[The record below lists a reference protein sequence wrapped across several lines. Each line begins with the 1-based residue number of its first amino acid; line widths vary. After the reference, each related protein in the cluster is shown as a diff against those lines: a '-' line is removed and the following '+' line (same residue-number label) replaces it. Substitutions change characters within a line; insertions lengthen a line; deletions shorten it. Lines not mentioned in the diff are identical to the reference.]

1 MTTQSKTLLTH
12 DEILAARKGLLPV
25 SERTWFGGFG
35 NMLSKELGQWW
46 GTNLWWIQTLIWVF
60 IINGITTMMMLTD
73 ETPPAEMLQELVLTY
88 FPLSAMVVGIG
99 TIATVQGA
107 IVGEKELGTA
117 AWIMSKPASRSAF
130 ILSKAVAYAVGF
142 WITGILIPST
152 IFVIETRLLVPAT
165 FPLQPFLV
173 GVVLLAL
180 SQLFYLIL
188 TLMLGTLLN
197 NRGAIIGVG
206 IAIALSG
213 QLLKGMV
220 PMAVLVLTPWLL
232 PDIGSYLTL
241 DLALP
246 PNYVVP
252 ILTTSA
258 WIVVMTV
265 VALLRFNRED
275 F

>member
-1 MTTQSKTLLTH
+1 MTTQSKTVLTH
-12 DEILAARKGLLPV
+12 DQILSARKGLLPV
-25 SERTWFGGFG
+25 SERTWLGGFG
-35 NMLSKELGQWW
+35 NMLSKEFSQWW
-46 GTNLWWIQTLIWVF
+46 KTNLWWIQSLIWIF
-60 IINGITTMMMLTD
+60 IINGITTIMMLTD
-73 ETPPAEMLQELVLTY
+73 EIPPAELMQQLVSTY

-130 ILSKAVAYAVGF
+130 ILAKAVAYAVGF

-152 IFVIETRLLVPAT
+152 IFIFETRLLVDVT
-165 FPLQPFLV
+165 IPLQPFLV

-180 SQLFYLIL
+180 SQLFYLML
-188 TLMLGTLLN
+188 TLMLGTLFD

-206 IAIALSG
+206 IAVALSG
-213 QLLKGMV
+213 QLLKGMI

-241 DLALP
+241 GSAIP
-246 PNYVVP
+246 PNYLVS
-252 ILTTSA
+252 IMTTSA

-265 VALLRFNRED
+265 VSLMRFNRED